1 MENQRNDEKI
11 FKIIL
16 QEDEKVDDKINN
28 EKREEDESVGRYEL
42 VESWSQTLDF
52 SKKKKGTQC
61 DAIEVEAA
69 DTQVIHCS
77 YSTHQIL

>member
-77 YSTHQIL
+77 NSTHQIL